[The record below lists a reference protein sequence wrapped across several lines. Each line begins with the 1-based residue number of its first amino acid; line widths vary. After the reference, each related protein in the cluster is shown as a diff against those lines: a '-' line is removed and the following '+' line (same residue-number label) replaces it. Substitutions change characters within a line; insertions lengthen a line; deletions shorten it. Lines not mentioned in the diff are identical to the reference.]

1 MFRRFRISS
10 PLRVAIG
17 ISGLSC
23 SLVLLVATLGV
34 FPDGR
39 QRLIEQR
46 HGLAESIAI
55 YFSSMASRADV
66 AEIETSLT
74 GVLDRNPSIQSIIV
88 VDTND
93 RELVTVAQPERQN
106 RNSTA
111 TPSAEDQVTVPILR
125 SATETF
131 GHLHVR
137 FTPLRQAGVFA
148 DLLRPEY
155 VLAWLFASVGLV
167 IFYVYLRFVLR
178 QLSPQRVVPKR
189 VREALD
195 TLAEGLLLLDKD
207 ERIVLANRSFEQ
219 ATGLD
224 RDALT
229 GQQASEVPLLSGS
242 SGVRN
247 RHPWKTTLN
256 EGTTIQGE
264 ILTMDHGNRLATYSV
279 SSTAVVDDEGIRQGA
294 IASFE
299 DVTKLEEQR
308 GHLRD
313 MVSTLRE
320 SAYEIKR
327 KNRELEYLA
336 TRDPLTG
343 CLNRRSFFQKFDEH
357 WNEIQKSKSHLS
369 AFMVD
374 IDHFKSINDNHG
386 HAIGDE
392 VLKLVGSVLGETIRA
407 GDIVSR
413 YGGEEF
419 AVLLPD
425 ASIDNAGEIAEA
437 IRNALEQL
445 TFSVEGLRI
454 SASLGVSSVSLGPQ
468 SPQDL
473 LEQADKCLYVAKR
486 NGRNR
491 VVRWDNV
498 PDDIEVDE
506 SKIQRTPTDTSSTAT
521 IPYQAVT
528 ALISTLA
535 YRDQATANHCRRVA
549 DWCVALGESLLTKTD
564 CYVLEIA
571 GLLHDIGKVGVPE
584 NILQKPGKLT
594 KSEWS
599 VLRNHEEMG
608 IQIIKT
614 SFANAQLTE
623 MVAHHRKLFADGGSS
638 LPVGSRI
645 LAIADAFDSMTSD
658 QPYRLGI
665 SVQDACSE
673 LRRCAGIQFDPE
685 FVELFI
691 ERVQLLEDQEKERS
705 PGIVAKDV
713 ALSIGMHIEHLVAAI
728 DDQNLEGIIAV
739 ATKLQAV
746 ANKYSASELSDKTQ
760 TIVDRLS
767 DSECD
772 EVSLLQSTSELLD
785 LCRSTQASLLVPEP
799 ICPVLN

>member
-1 MFRRFRISS
+1 M
-10 PLRVAIG
+10 
-17 ISGLSC
+17 
-23 SLVLLVATLGV
+23 VLLVAASGI

-39 QRLIEQR
+39 QQLIDQR
-46 HGLAESIAI
+46 HGLAESVAI

-66 AEIETSLT
+66 NEIESAMEGILQ
-74 GVLDRNPSIQSIIV
+74 RNSSIESIKV
-88 VDTND
+88 VDSTD
-93 RELVTVAQPERQN
+93 RVLVTATQPGTHHKD
-106 RNSTA
+106 SSA
-111 TPSAEDQVTVPILR
+111 TPDAEDLVTVPIFR
-125 SATETF
+125 TAKDRF
-131 GHLHVR
+131 GSIHVQ
-137 FTPLRQAGVFA
+137 FVPLRQSGIFA
-148 DLLRPEY
+148 NLLRPEY
-155 VLAWLFASVGLV
+155 ALVWFFASVGLV
-167 IFYVYLRFVLR
+167 VFYLYLRFVLR
-178 QLSPQRVVPKR
+178 QLNPQRVVPKR

-229 GQQASEVPLLSGS
+229 GHQASEVPLLAGS
-242 SGVRN
+242 RGARN

-264 ILTMDHGNRLATYSV
+264 ILTMEHGNRSATYSV
-279 SSTAVVDDEGIRQGA
+279 SSTAIVDDDGIRQGA

-308 GHLRD
+308 GHLRE

-320 SAYEIKR
+320 SASEIKR

-336 TRDPLTG
+336 TRDPLTS
-343 CLNRRSFFQKFDEH
+343 CLNRRSFFQLFDEQ
-357 WNEIQKSKSHLS
+357 WNASQGNQSHLS

-386 HAIGDE
+386 HAVGDE
-392 VLKLVGSVLGETIRA
+392 VLKLVGSLLGETVRS

-425 ASIDNAGEIAEA
+425 TSVGDACEVAEA
-437 IRNALEQL
+437 IRVAL
-445 TFSVEGLRI
+445 EGLRFSIDGLKI

-486 NGRNR
+486 NGRNQ
-491 VVRWDNV
+491 VVSWDNV
-498 PDDIEVDE
+498 PDDIEIDE

-549 DWCVALGESLLTKTD
+549 DWCVALGESMLSKRD

-594 KSEWS
+594 KAEWS

-608 IQIIKT
+608 VQIIRT
-614 SFANAQLTE
+614 SFGNAQLTE
-623 MVAHHRKLFADGGSS
+623 IVAHHRKLFADGGSS
-638 LPVGSRI
+638 LPIGSRI

-658 QPYRLGI
+658 QPYRKGI
-665 SVQDACSE
+665 SVEEACDE
-673 LRRCAGIQFDPE
+673 LRRCAGVQFDPE
-685 FVELFI
+685 FVELFVD
-691 ERVQLLEDQEKERS
+691 RVQLLEDQDKES
-705 PGIVAKDV
+705 TPGIVAKDV

-728 DDQNLEGIIAV
+728 DDQNLDGIVAV

-746 ANKYSASELSDKTQ
+746 ANKYSADHLSDRAQ

-767 DSECD
+767 DNECD
-772 EVSLLQSTSELLD
+772 EISLLKSTSDLLE
-785 LCRSTQASLLVPEP
+785 LCRSTQASLLVPEQ
-799 ICPVLN
+799 ICPA